1 MTRRLLIEKG
11 VFTSRAALLQDDIL
25 DQYLL
30 ENNARPSLVG
40 EIRLGRVSTHLNGID
55 AAIVALGNGIDG
67 FLRAQDWPGE
77 KSDKPFSGRLTEGT
91 LLPVQ
96 ITKDPIDDKPYQV
109 TGYVILENEYVVLKP
124 QTDKLQFPKSF
135 KDPEQKQELEKTL
148 HSLNTGVTLRSKA
161 AELDTDMLL
170 EHVRELKEEWQRLL
184 EKSVTMTTA
193 GVISPAPSFKDRMIE
208 KWGPTAEEIVISP
221 PALSPLFASEGLDQ
235 ELRSLDE
242 THVELMGGGFF
253 TIEPT
258 EALVA
263 IDVNSGGNEAWGVKG
278 APQQH
283 ANELAAKEIA
293 RELRLRNLSGM
304 ILIDFAGQQSRKEAE
319 ILTKILKKETQSD
332 DARVEVL
339 GASQLGLLQMT
350 RQRTSAP
357 LHKILNGSVAGKD
370 TPSLRR
376 LVELEDA
383 ILNEVSNTRSRLI
396 KLGTGSRIT
405 RYLVDANIAA
415 SFYEQHQ
422 IQLNISEQSD
432 LQKDQFQIVA

>member
-25 DQYLL
+25 DRYLL
-30 ENNARPSLVG
+30 ENNTRPSLVG
-40 EIRLGRVSTHLNGID
+40 EIRLGRVSSHLNGID
-55 AAIVALGNGIDG
+55 AAIVSLGDGIDG

-96 ITKDPIDDKPYQV
+96 VTKDPIDNKPYQV
-109 TGYVILENEYVVLKP
+109 TGYLILENEFVVLKP
-124 QTDKLQFPKSF
+124 QTNKLQFPKSF
-135 KDPEQKQELEKTL
+135 NDPEQKQELEKAL
-148 HSLNTGVTLRSKA
+148 HPLNTGITLRSKA
-161 AELDTDMLL
+161 AELDTGTLL

-184 EKSVTMTTA
+184 EKSAAMTTT
-193 GVISPAPSFKDRMIE
+193 GVIHPAPSFKDRMIE
-208 KWGPTAEEIVISP
+208 KWGPTAEEIVTSP
-221 PALSPLFASEGLDQ
+221 PALSPLFVTEGLEQ
-235 ELRSLDE
+235 ELHSLDE
-242 THVELMGGGFF
+242 TRVELTGGGFF

-263 IDVNSGGNEAWGVKG
+263 IDVNSGGSEAWGVNG

-283 ANELAAKEIA
+283 VNELAATEIA

-319 ILTKILKKETQSD
+319 VLTKILKKETQPD
-332 DARVEVL
+332 NARVEVL
-339 GASQLGLLQMT
+339 GASQLGLMQMT

-357 LHKILNGSVAGKD
+357 LHKILDRSVAGKD
-370 TPSLRR
+370 TPPLRR
-376 LVELEDA
+376 LVELENA
-383 ILNEVSNTRSRLI
+383 ILNEVSNSKSRLI
-396 KLGTGSRIT
+396 KLATGSRVS
-405 RYLVDANIAA
+405 RYLVDASIAV

-422 IQLNISEQSD
+422 IQLNISERSD
-432 LQKDQFQIVA
+432 LPKDQFHIIT